1 MKMYDSAQ
9 TSWPIYLPIDL
20 IDCLME
26 WTIKIYCLNQS
37 MEQVHL
43 LISW

>member
-1 MKMYDSAQ
+1 MYDSAQ
-9 TSWPIYLPIDL
+9 TSWPIYLPIV
-20 IDCLME
+20 DCLME